1 MGETEKEEFM
11 ETKITMKGLP
21 ASERPYEKAEME
33 RAEHLSDKELLT
45 VLIRT
50 GTKEERADQI
60 ALKVLKLCGED
71 GLQALWN
78 MDAEELKALSGIGRV
93 KAIQLVCVCELA
105 RRMARGKRLYGTKIS
120 SPEDVVKFYNVQLK
134 YQQRECLVVIILD
147 SKNRILADEIISV
160 GTIHSSIAD
169 PREIF
174 HTVLKKNG
182 ASVILLHNHPSGDP
196 MPSREDILTTERISK
211 AGNLLGIP
219 LNDHIILGQNT
230 YISLKAEGYLKSE

>member
-1 MGETEKEEFM
+1 M
-11 ETKITMKGLP
+11 ESKLTMKGLP
-21 ASERPYEKAEME
+21 VSERPYEKAERE
-33 RAEHLSDKELLT
+33 GVEHLSDKELLT

-60 ALKVLKLCGED
+60 ALRLLAHCGED

-78 MDAEELKALSGIGRV
+78 MTTAQLKEFPGIGRV

-105 RRMARGKRLYGTKIS
+105 RRMARGKRLFGTRIS
-120 SPEDVVKFYNVQLK
+120 SPEDVVSYYNVQLK
-134 YQQRECLVVIILD
+134 YQQKECLIIVILD
-147 SKNRILADEIISV
+147 SKNRIISEEIISV
-160 GTIHSSIAD
+160 GTLNSSIAD

-174 HTVLKKNG
+174 LAALRKNG

-196 MPSREDILTTERISK
+196 MPSREDILTTERIAK
-211 AGNLLGIP
+211 AGCLLGIP
-219 LNDHIILGQNT
+219 LSDHIILGQNS